1 LTISA
6 ESNGVK
12 TIQFNL
18 QLASYDGRAPNG
30 IVIELTVSSPN
41 NLLTSQSSHIISS
54 PKGYIFRQ
62 HNFTV
67 TDSVVS
73 VPNSSGFIKQDL
85 NLPHGNLDLHIKLV
99 QFDPKPRSYFS
110 IARKDDLQNLG
121 DSSLPKVVDCLRSLL
136 GINRI
141 DTSDFKIKAND
152 GVVFDVHKAILIG
165 DLHHLF

>member
-6 ESNGVK
+6 DSNGVK
-12 TIQFNL
+12 TIEFNL

-30 IVIELTVSSPN
+30 IVIELTMSSPN

-54 PKGYIFRQ
+54 PKGYFFRQ
-62 HNFTV
+62 RNFTV

-99 QFDPKPRSYFS
+99 QFDSKCLCERRE
-110 IARKDDLQNLG
+110 ARE
-121 DSSLPKVVDCLRSLL
+121 V
-136 GINRI
+136 
-141 DTSDFKIKAND
+141 
-152 GVVFDVHKAILIG
+152 
-165 DLHHLF
+165 